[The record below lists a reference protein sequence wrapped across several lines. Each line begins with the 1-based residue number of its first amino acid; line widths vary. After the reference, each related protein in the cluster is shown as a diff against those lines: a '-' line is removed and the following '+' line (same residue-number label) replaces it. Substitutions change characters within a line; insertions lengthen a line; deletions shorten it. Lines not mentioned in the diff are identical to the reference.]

1 MGSFL
6 HGRSTS
12 SYEHIVEMRE
22 VGSTAQPRGIMCAPD
37 QVIQSEGSFPQIIL
51 TIESHS
57 DEASAATTKR
67 STPQP
72 PQPQHS
78 TAHDRQ
84 RGGASKPT
92 ALLKNSTKKQAALF
106 DVLRTCPPVRIC
118 LYALGFYEQSL
129 SDPPP
134 TPSPCLALPG
144 VSTNPQHHSKTVGRE
159 KVGVQKNCTSLP

>member
-1 MGSFL
+1 MRPVPQPLNAL
-6 HGRSTS
+6 HLS
-12 SYEHIVEMRE
+12 
-22 VGSTAQPRGIMCAPD
+22 
-37 QVIQSEGSFPQIIL
+37 
-51 TIESHS
+51 
-57 DEASAATTKR
+57 
-67 STPQP
+67 P

-92 ALLKNSTKKQAALF
+92 ALPKNSTKKQAALF

-159 KVGVQKNCTSLP
+159 KVGVQKKLHKPPLMLTAHSPAFPTESLNERSCLRVLPTMLYSPNNHCAAIRHSAL